1 MVLVSVLVFVVVFLI
16 EVECGI
22 PIFIT
27 GPQVT
32 GKTSFV
38 QTIVNAAIE
47 SETMASWTNNNNN
60 DDNIAD
66 EH

>member
-1 MVLVSVLVFVVVFLI
+1 MVLVSVLVFVVVFVTG
-16 EVECGI
+16 VECGI
-22 PIFIT
+22 PIFIM

-47 SETMASWTNNNNN
+47 SERMASRTNNNNDAN
-60 DDNIAD
+60 NIAD

>member
-1 MVLVSVLVFVVVFLI
+1 MVLVSVLVFVVVFFI
-16 EVECGI
+16 EVECGK

-47 SETMASWTNNNNN
+47 SETMASRTNNN
-60 DDNIAD
+60 DDNNNIAD